1 MFIIIS
7 LLLLGVGVGYLFR
20 NNNLKWISKLIM
32 ALIWLL
38 LFILGVEVGEN
49 EEIMKGLHTIGIEAL
64 IITVAA
70 VLGSI
75 IGAKLLWNWIKKNE
89 STKK

>member
-1 MFIIIS
+1 MFVIIS

>member
-64 IITVAA
+64 IIAVAA